1 MNEYSGPAIGEFL
14 ATDQDLGTAHKQFST
29 KILEKVLTGEWPA
42 EPHEAPIVRDFKAS
56 GLSVK
61 EFMARR

>member
-1 MNEYSGPAIGEFL
+1 MNEYSGPAIGEFP
-14 ATDQDLGTAHKQFST
+14 ATDQDLGTAHKQFSR

-42 EPHEAPIVRDFKAS
+42 EPHEAQIVRDFKAS

-61 EFMARR
+61 AFMARR